1 MIACGGSEEFQ
12 CLIPRLGKKRVQERA
27 AAHDPVALYTWG
39 HETRQTKPQEC
50 LRLITESAELSF
62 VFAQRWLGFSY
73 SSGTDAP
80 KDCQKARYWLDR
92 AGQQG
97 DVLSVARRSVMKMKD
112 CSARL
117 KHPVD
122 RGRNEIEPGDSAC
135 GRYSSVVLA
144 DVFANLLVRP

>member
-1 MIACGGSEEFQ
+1 MAVPENVHVLPLMVAVPDPPLAGAIK
-12 CLIPRLGKKRVQERA
+12 ITIRVNN
-27 AAHDPVALYTWG
+27 
-39 HETRQTKPQEC
+39 ETRQTKPQEC

-62 VFAQRWLGFSY
+62 VFAQRWFGFSY

-117 KHPVD
+117 KNPVD